1 MSDYTKV
8 TDFASKD
15 ALAPGHASKVVK
27 GTEIDAEFE
36 AIETAVAT
44 KLDHTSD
51 TLTSVTL
58 AGTTVNGA
66 VTATCVPQ
74 VSSTGETAA
83 VAHRGKMIASS
94 GAITVPNS
102 VFAAGDA
109 FGVYNNSAS
118 SFAITQGA
126 GVTLRWG
133 GTTLTGSRTL
143 AARGLCSVYFVSAS
157 EAIVNGSG
165 LS

>member
-1 MSDYTKV
+1 MSDYTKT

-15 ALAPGHASKVVK
+15 ALSPGNAAKVVK

-74 VSSTGETAA
+74 VASSGETATTA
-83 VAHRGKMIASS
+83 MRGKMVAATGNMTI
-94 GAITVPNS
+94 PNS

-109 FGVYNNSAS
+109 FAIRVVIPAAVAESAVVP
-118 SFAITQGA
+118 A
-126 GVTLRWG
+126 G
-133 GTTLTGSRTL
+133 
-143 AARGLCSVYFVSAS
+143 
-157 EAIVNGSG
+157 
-165 LS
+165 